1 MPLMKSSL
9 AEIAARRERL
19 AGVLKEEGYLSVSD
33 LAGRFS
39 VSEATIRRDLSA
51 LEKEKKVTRTY
62 GGALSEY
69 DALFVPFYQRS
80 LQNRDLKE
88 RLAQAAAAGIGR
100 DQTIFLD
107 AGSTVFALAESL
119 ASRRIPGLRVVTNNL
134 PAAEALA
141 TKGAC
146 DVFLLGGQLLPHQ
159 LVVVGRGTSLSLTEW
174 RFDAAYLSAEGMN
187 GEGLWNSQD
196 EISEFQRHVC
206 GRSNQF
212 VFCVD
217 DSKLGRVAP
226 SFVMGWPEVGV
237 VITTAERR
245 EVARIVP
252 SQFIEHWIFV

>member
-19 AGVLKEEGYLSVSD
+19 AEVLREEGYLSVNG

-51 LEKEKKVTRTY
+51 LEKEKKITRTY

-88 RLAQAAAAGIGR
+88 RLAQAAAVGIGN
-100 DQTIFLD
+100 DLTIFLD

-119 ASRRIPGLRVVTNNL
+119 SSRRIPGLKVVTNNL

-141 TKGAC
+141 SKGTC
-146 DVFLLGGQLLPHQ
+146 EVFLLGGQLLPHQ
-159 LVVVGRGTSLSLTEW
+159 LVVVGRGASLSLTEW
-174 RFDAAYLSAEGMN
+174 RFDASYLSAEGMN

-206 GRSNQF
+206 GRSNQC

-217 DSKLGRVAP
+217 GSKLGKIAP
-226 SFVMGWPEVGV
+226 SFLMGWPEVDV
-237 VITTAERR
+237 VITTAER
-245 EVARIVP
+245 EAVAGTVP
-252 SQFIEHWIFV
+252 PHLIEDWVFV